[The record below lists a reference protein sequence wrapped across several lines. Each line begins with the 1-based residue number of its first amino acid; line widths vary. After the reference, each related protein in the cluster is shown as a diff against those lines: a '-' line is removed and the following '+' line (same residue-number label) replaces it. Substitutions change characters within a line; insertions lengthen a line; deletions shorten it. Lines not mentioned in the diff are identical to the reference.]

1 MDRFYD
7 VVDALENAGKVVKS
21 VMFEDGTT
29 MDIEEVCGNE
39 DKIISVETVPVDA
52 YEANGYDVSGLKGEW
67 SSIK

>member
-29 MDIEEVCGNE
+29 RDIEEVCGNE
-39 DKIISVETVPVDA
+39 DKIISVETVPVGE
-52 YEANGYDVSGLKGEW
+52 YEANGYDVNGLEGEW